1 MKKLLLT
8 LPLLSLAGCASFTP
22 PSPDDPFY
30 APVIPEVATT
40 PPQSNGAIYN
50 PGNATFLLD
59 ERKARRVGDLITI
72 VLQEKTQAQ
81 TKADTKIQKD
91 NEIDMPGPTLFGRPV
106 TVGGTDVL
114 GMDAKADRQLD
125 AKTESKQNNVL
136 TGSITAHV
144 AQVLPNGN
152 LVIRGEKW
160 VQVNRGNEYIRLSG
174 IVRPEDVGAD
184 NTIPSTRVGN
194 ARISYSGTGEMAEA
208 NQQGWLSRFF
218 SSPFWPF

>member
-1 MKKLLLT
+1 MRKLQFGV
-8 LPLLSLAGCASFTP
+8 PLLLAGCATFTP

-30 APVIPEVATT
+30 APVIPDVAAL
-40 PPQSNGAIYN
+40 PPQANGAIYN
-50 PGNATFLLD
+50 PGSATFLLD
-59 ERKARRVGDLITI
+59 ERKARRVGDLIT
-72 VLQEKTQAQ
+72 VALVEKTQAQ

-91 NEIDMPGPTLFGRPV
+91 DEIDIPGPTILGRPV
-106 TVGGTDVL
+106 TYHGTEILSAD
-114 GMDAKADRQLD
+114 MKAERELD

-160 VQVNRGNEYIRLSG
+160 VQVNRGNEFIRLSG
-174 IVRPEDVGAD
+174 IVRPEDIGAD

-194 ARISYSGTGEMAEA
+194 ARIAYSGTGEMAEA
-208 NQQGWLSRFF
+208 NTKGWLSRFF
-218 SSPFWPF
+218 SSPLWPF